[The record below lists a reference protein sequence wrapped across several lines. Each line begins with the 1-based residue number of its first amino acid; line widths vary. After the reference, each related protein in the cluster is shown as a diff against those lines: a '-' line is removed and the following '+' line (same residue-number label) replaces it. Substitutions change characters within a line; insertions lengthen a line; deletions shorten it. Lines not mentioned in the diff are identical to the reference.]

1 MKWLGVGFALSL
13 LLSPSAVLAH
23 GSSLGV
29 FKATEQAPNV
39 YSILWK
45 VNRPAAGAT
54 VEDIVFQSGCSLQDD
69 AERLTHEG
77 ITRTQVSLHCSLGPG
92 LGKVIF
98 PDNPPGLHVMVEAG
112 FLDGTRVTTLLR
124 EERETELAPEMAQS
138 GWIQAWRYG
147 VIGVEHIL
155 LGPDHLL
162 FVLGILL
169 LVTSGR
175 ALVAAVTAFTLAHS
189 VTLALAVLGFVSLKP
204 APMEACIALSI
215 VLLAREVI
223 TDADSL
229 SKRLPWLVA
238 FGFGLLH
245 GLGFAG
251 ALREVGLPEDQ
262 LALALVSFNV
272 GVELGQLLFVG
283 VVWKCRELARRRDE
297 AWGRSMRTCAAY
309 GMGSLSVYWV
319 IERMAWVL

>member
-1 MKWLGVGFALSL
+1 MLS
-13 LLSPSAVLAH
+13 
-23 GSSLGV
+23 
-29 FKATEQAPNV
+29 
-39 YSILWK
+39 
-45 VNRPAAGAT
+45 
-54 VEDIVFQSGCSLQDD
+54 QDD
-69 AERLTHEG
+69 AERLTHEELQEPRSPCIARG
-77 ITRTQVSLHCSLGPG
+77 SG

-112 FLDGTRVTTLLR
+112 LDGTRVTTLLR

-215 VLLAREVI
+215 VLLAREVM

-229 SKRLPWLVA
+229 SKRLPGLVA

-251 ALREVGLPEDQ
+251 ALREVGLPED
-262 LALALVSFNV
+262 S
-272 GVELGQLLFVG
+272 
-283 VVWKCRELARRRDE
+283 
-297 AWGRSMRTCAAY
+297 
-309 GMGSLSVYWV
+309 SL
-319 IERMAWVL
+319 